1 MQDSAKRVTT
11 PPLVEYFDNLAPQR
25 DNWIARNRY
34 YHEQLVHYF
43 TMHIPPDHSVLEIG
57 SGTGQLLAALKPKRG
72 LGIDLSPVM
81 VQTAQKNFP
90 NLEFRVA
97 DVEKLELTEKFDY
110 IVVSDLIGFLYDVQT
125 CFEKLRQVCHPRTR
139 IVLSFHNAVWE
150 PLLRAGESCGMKA
163 KQPLQNWL
171 GNVDIMNLLDL
182 AGFEVV
188 RRNNRILLPKNIPLL
203 AWFSNRVLVN
213 LPVLSH
219 FALTT
224 VLVARPKA
232 QRNPN
237 KPSVSV
243 VIPARNEAGNIEPA
257 IKRTPMMGSHTE
269 IIFVEGNSK
278 DNTVEEIQ
286 RVIKA
291 YPDHDIKYIPQGNGK
306 GKGDAV
312 RKGFAAASCDILMI
326 LDADLT
332 VEPEELPKFYEAI
345 VSGQGEFIHGSRLV
359 YPMDKEAMRFLNMLG
374 NKFFSLAFS
383 FLLDQRFKDTLCG
396 TKVLYRTDYA
406 LVAANRWYFG
416 DFDPFGD
423 YDLIF
428 GSAKLNLKI
437 VEIPIHYRER
447 SYGTTQISRFR
458 HGALLFRMCLFA
470 MRKIKFI

>member
-1 MQDSAKRVTT
+1 
-11 PPLVEYFDNLAPQR
+11 
-25 DNWIARNRY
+25 
-34 YHEQLVHYF
+34 
-43 TMHIPPDHSVLEIG
+43 MHIPPDHSVLEIG

-72 LGIDLSPVM
+72 LGLDLSPAM
-81 VQTAQKNFP
+81 VKVAQKNFP
-90 NLEFRVA
+90 QLEFRVA
-97 DVEKLELTEKFDY
+97 DVEKLQLTEKFDY
-110 IVVSDLIGFLYDVQT
+110 IVLSDLIGFLYDVQT
-125 CFEKLRQVCHPRTR
+125 AFEMLRQVCHPRTR
-139 IVLSFHNAVWE
+139 IVLSFHNALWE

-163 KQPLQNWL
+163 RQPLQNWL
-171 GNVDIMNLLDL
+171 GNADIMNLLDL

-188 RRNNRILLPKNIPLL
+188 RRNNRILLPKNVPLL
-203 AWFSNRVLVN
+203 SKFSNRVLVN
-213 LPVLSH
+213 LPVLRH
-219 FALTT
+219 CALTT
-224 VLVARPKA
+224 ILVARPKA
-232 QRNPN
+232 QCAAGR
-237 KPSVSV
+237 PSVSV

-257 IKRTPMMGSHTE
+257 VRRTMDMGSHTE

-278 DNTVEEIQ
+278 DNTVEEIK
-286 RVIKA
+286 RVIAA
-291 YPDHDIKYIPQGNGK
+291 YPNRDLKYIAQGDGR

-312 RKGFAAASCDILMI
+312 RKGFAAATGDILMI

-332 VEPEELPKFYEAI
+332 VEPEELPKFYEAL

-396 TKVLYRTDYA
+396 TKVLYRSDYA
-406 LVAANRWYFG
+406 LIAANRWYFG

-458 HGALLFRMCLFA
+458 HGALLLRMCIFA